1 MMAKYKV
8 DFEAK
13 SMHQNYAIDLL
24 NKRMIAETTKEA
36 LRKHILA
43 NYASNQ
49 KTTGVEENVVEEIN
63 AMESDSESI
72 ENIESIETSSTTKEG
87 TSNESEP
94 SVPIPDLNQ
103 FNAQESLKCSFYIKS
118 GMN

>member
-1 MMAKYKV
+1 MMANYKV

-13 SMHQNYAIDLL
+13 SMHQNYAIDHL

-43 NYASNQ
+43 NYASNR
-49 KTTGVEENVVEEIN
+49 KPEVEENHVDEIN

-94 SVPIPDLNQ
+94 NVPIPDLNQ
-103 FNAQESLKCSFYIKS
+103 FNAQESLK
-118 GMN
+118 

>member
-1 MMAKYKV
+1 
-8 DFEAK
+8 
-13 SMHQNYAIDLL
+13 MHQNYAIDLL

-43 NYASNQ
+43 NYASNH
-49 KTTGVEENVVEEIN
+49 KTAEVEENVEEIN

-72 ENIESIETSSTTKEG
+72 ENIESIETSSTSKEG

-94 SVPIPDLNQ
+94 NVPIPDLNQ
-103 FNAQESLKCSFYIKS
+103 FNAQESLKSSVCFISKAV
-118 GMN
+118 